1 MRSITKLTISLLS
14 TSLLIPQSWKTTRA
28 RRTSIVVFD
37 LKAALWSWEAKVN
50 QLCHENTLS
59 GYTPTEGLFSCVTVD
74 SVRDCDTWLL
84 CEMEAKIRTVGQ
96 YSKAQVGL
104 IGLLVR
110 KSPTTDSEGEV
121 SSDQGHSCLVYGF
134 LLRLLSC
141 ESRIQR
147 KGKSRRGITRDF
159 LSWGSVRPFTGLCKS
174 GCFTWK
180 PRSSSSFFLSRSSN
194 SLACFLTPGLT
205 SSRACSCKPGTWVR
219 EGLSCCLEEVVEA
232 QIFWAGATVL
242 MREFKADEILWRM
255 SKENFYHLHPSKR
268 EPQAATFAP
277 LISFAIKVW
286 VLLVATGPWHQTLQ
300 TGSME
305 LSRSW
310 EAASDVVS
318 SDPIARF
325 A

>member
-1 MRSITKLTISLLS
+1 MRSISRSNCLETLAAGTAWGVFYQETKFPLHARLWVAQEKVYFIFCMNRRKEQKASLFSHSLQFVPKYFSDSHIYRHKLNFLQFQQNSFLSPTSFYDSQISSFLHCCYLSFSLGLIFWMRSITKLTISLLS

-141 ESRIQR
+141 ESRVQR
-147 KGKSRRGITRDF
+147 KGK
-159 LSWGSVRPFTGLCKS
+159 
-174 GCFTWK
+174 
-180 PRSSSSFFLSRSSN
+180 
-194 SLACFLTPGLT
+194 
-205 SSRACSCKPGTWVR
+205 
-219 EGLSCCLEEVVEA
+219 
-232 QIFWAGATVL
+232 
-242 MREFKADEILWRM
+242 
-255 SKENFYHLHPSKR
+255 
-268 EPQAATFAP
+268 
-277 LISFAIKVW
+277 KV
-286 VLLVATGPWHQTLQ
+286 G
-300 TGSME
+300 
-305 LSRSW
+305 
-310 EAASDVVS
+310 
-318 SDPIARF
+318 
-325 A
+325 

>member
-59 GYTPTEGLFSCVTVD
+59 GYTPTEGLFSYVTVD

-104 IGLLVR
+104 IELLVR

-147 KGKSRRGITRDF
+147 KGKSGREITRDF
-159 LSWGSVRPFTGLCKS
+159 LSWGSVCPFTGSPCNASQVRLFHLEAEVEFILLLVPIEQLPCMLPHTGPHFLTS
-174 GCFTWK
+174 LLLQARDLGEGRVELLLRRGCWG
-180 PRSSSSFFLSRSSN
+180 PNLLGGSN
-194 SLACFLTPGLT
+194 SPDERIQGWWNSVENVRRKLLSPASQQARTPGGHFCT
-205 SSRACSCKPGTWVR
+205 FDQFCHQSMSSPNRPLAPDTADWFYGTV
-219 EGLSCCLEEVVEA
+219 
-232 QIFWAGATVL
+232 
-242 MREFKADEILWRM
+242 
-255 SKENFYHLHPSKR
+255 
-268 EPQAATFAP
+268 
-277 LISFAIKVW
+277 
-286 VLLVATGPWHQTLQ
+286 
-300 TGSME
+300 
-305 LSRSW
+305 
-310 EAASDVVS
+310 
-318 SDPIARF
+318 
-325 A
+325 